1 MRIPFIIR
9 APWLAGSIGRRS
21 GALVEV
27 VDLFRT
33 LTDLAGIPV
42 PTAESH
48 AVAGESVVPAMTGG
62 ARISNF
68 SFSQF
73 AKSGPDGAPF
83 GTCMGCLPT
92 GHSAADLWGSAFVR
106 QRGGTRNGTATTRSE
121 AGPTGPRCLPPSSTT
136 TAGAMSEPATE
147 HRRMLPAVN
156 LHLARPVNYVA
167 SPAFGAFGGMTQ
179 FPGNVKATTL
189 MALRTSTSP
198 TSPGSGR

>member
-1 MRIPFIIR
+1 VRIPFIIR

-92 GHSAADLWGSAFVR
+92 GHGAADFMGFSIRSATWRYTEWYRYNKVGGGPNWAALFATELYDH
-106 QRGGTRNGTATTRSE
+106 RGGD
-121 AGPTGPRCLPPSSTT
+121 
-136 TAGAMSEPATE
+136 
-147 HRRMLPAVN
+147 V
-156 LHLARPVNYVA
+156 
-167 SPAFGAFGGMTQ
+167 
-179 FPGNVKATTL
+179 
-189 MALRTSTSP
+189 
-198 TSPGSGR
+198 